1 MGAKANLFVYAAA
14 ACLVTISLAVGM
26 LDFVNSASGIS
37 GINISHGNNNLT
49 FNTTMPFNVS
59 SLVKLNPQIEVVS
72 YYNGTNTL
80 GYVNAFGGIGAN
92 FQIENGTM
100 YEVFSSENTTLIL
113 PS

>member
-1 MGAKANLFVYAAA
+1 MRTKANLFVYSAA
-14 ACLVTISLAVGM
+14 ACLVAISLVVGM
-26 LDFVNSASGIS
+26 LDFVNPASGSS
-37 GINISHGNNNLT
+37 GINILQGNNNLT
-49 FNTTMPFNVS
+49 FNTTVPFNVS

-80 GYVNAFGGIGAN
+80 GYVNAFGGIGVN
-92 FQIENGTM
+92 FQIENGTI